1 MSLDRQMDTLTA
13 LYAEKSDGELLDLAG
28 KREGLTE
35 KAQQAL
41 DDVMRERGLAGRG
54 AAVAMSA
61 GGEEAVD
68 GDVDEVHEGEVLA
81 YLFHDAFEA
90 REAIRCMTEAGIEH
104 RMLDWHV
111 VEPEMTV
118 SQTGLDLGLVVQGAD
133 GKRTMAVLKEKLG
146 LFPSAEGGDSGGAG
160 GEGLTVLSM
169 FERGGGV
176 GCLGGG
182 GGGGGALAGGV
193 GGVTYLWRDGRD
205 AGAHLPDEET
215 VAIEVRPEDV
225 GRATT
230 VVEDALAE
238 TPE

>member
-169 FERGGGV
+169 FERGEGLVAAQALGV
-176 GCLGGG
+176 
-182 GGGGGALAGGV
+182 A
-193 GGVTYLWRDGRD
+193 GVTYLWRDGRD